1 MRSRKTTPSR
11 PAEAAATSPCATI
24 PATAPEAA
32 NSPTESDAKV
42 VALRTAITS
51 GTFRVDS
58 MLIAERILRKGT
70 LGGERVARDVL
81 FHPA

>member
-1 MRSRKTTPSR
+1 
-11 PAEAAATSPCATI
+11 
-24 PATAPEAA
+24 
-32 NSPTESDAKV
+32 